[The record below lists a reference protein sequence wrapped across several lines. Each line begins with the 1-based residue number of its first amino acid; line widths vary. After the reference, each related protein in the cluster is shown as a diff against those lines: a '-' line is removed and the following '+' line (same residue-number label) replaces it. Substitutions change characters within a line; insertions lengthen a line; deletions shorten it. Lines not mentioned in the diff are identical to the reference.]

1 MQAAALTGQSDIDIL
16 LIDVTPLTLGV
27 ETIGGV
33 MTPIIERNT
42 YIPVKKTKTFSTIAD
57 GQTFVNVT
65 IYEGERAM
73 VRDNN

>member
-1 MQAAALTGQSDIDIL
+1 M

-27 ETIGGV
+27 ETVGGV

-73 VRDNN
+73 VRDNNQLGQF